1 MQHPVCRDILRQL
14 NGLGRIVVAAVL
26 LLLATATRA
35 GIVGEEDM
43 VNLTLNDGLSGETV
57 YGVMTDHNG
66 YVWLATSGGVSVYNG
81 KGLSTF
87 NILDEQGQRLTV
99 YDICEVGNCQ
109 IWAATEEGLYCL
121 NHGEKTFRRM
131 LPEVEHP
138 TSLMV
143 TGDTLY
149 IGSQQG
155 LQFYAGGKLE
165 RRDVGVSRN
174 GLDNVVRQ
182 YAKGE
187 DGRIWFLS
195 RHDLNS
201 YDPRT
206 GKVTRH
212 QSSLSDMTLL
222 LSQFAYA
229 GQGRFVVGTKTHG
242 LFLCN
247 LATGTTEHIDGVGN
261 TVTMVRRSGD
271 GHICVACDGTGAYLL
286 DGKTL
291 AIREQFNTE
300 AEHSHRLPSNG
311 LYCYHR
317 DANGVNWFGFVRHG
331 LAYTYYSGD
340 LFRVLRVATP
350 EGEVFTTEGI
360 NVRTYCIHGNDG
372 IIGTQN
378 GFYYVNLKTG
388 HAQFYRPADLDGGH
402 IVNTVV
408 WHDGLFYIG
417 TYDGGGL
424 HTFDPRTMTLK
435 PQTFSPQLDQKSIGD
450 LKVGPDGRLW
460 IGCTDGLFVVEG
472 GKVQQHFT
480 ELNSHITGG
489 LILSITFDASG
500 NAWLTGA
507 NGCSLYS
514 VRSREIVEA
523 SFPKGFFNHH
533 PWMRGA
539 QGHDSLVFMRT
550 GPQTFYTNEQMTD
563 FGELELPIAF
573 ADKWCRSF
581 VDDMRGHYLLTSE
594 RGVFCFDYGLKEMIH
609 FGYGEGL
616 RGDMI
621 NDMGMDAD
629 GTLWVATSQ
638 GLFHAKVKDIG
649 AWSHPGQFQIKLYYI
664 RQGSDLLTP
673 YDEYMVNETRRITL
687 HWNFRSEVLQL
698 KATLLDYSKQRG
710 RLYEYRL
717 DDGDWQLLSDGEDIG
732 IRRLFLGRHQ
742 LEIRLAGAEETA
754 SVYDI
759 SVMPSFWAFFELFLL
774 VLAVLQLLLWW
785 HYRKNTKVL
794 LSERNEME
802 EALIEMAQEEALL
815 AEQQEEAEEG
825 SGGNKYQQV
834 KMTDEECADIVRRM
848 RHYLETE
855 QAYVNSDLKRADLAR
870 VLHVPVA
877 KLSYVFSMHL
887 NENYYEFVNRY
898 RLERFKQLIAEGA
911 YKRFT
916 LMALSEQC
924 GFRKSSFFST
934 FRKVEGMTPT
944 EYLKKQ
950 NIKIDIS

>member
-1 MQHPVCRDILRQL
+1 MRHL
-14 NGLGRIVVAAVL
+14 NGLSRIVVAAVL

-99 YDICEVGNCQ
+99 YDICEVDNCQ

-121 NHGEKTFRRM
+121 HHGEKTFRRM

-212 QSSLSDMTLL
+212 QSSLSDMT
-222 LSQFAYA
+222 
-229 GQGRFVVGTKTHG
+229 
-242 LFLCN
+242 
-247 LATGTTEHIDGVGN
+247 
-261 TVTMVRRSGD
+261 
-271 GHICVACDGTGAYLL
+271 
-286 DGKTL
+286 
-291 AIREQFNTE
+291 
-300 AEHSHRLPSNG
+300 
-311 LYCYHR
+311 
-317 DANGVNWFGFVRHG
+317 
-331 LAYTYYSGD
+331 
-340 LFRVLRVATP
+340 
-350 EGEVFTTEGI
+350 
-360 NVRTYCIHGNDG
+360 
-372 IIGTQN
+372 
-378 GFYYVNLKTG
+378 
-388 HAQFYRPADLDGGH
+388 
-402 IVNTVV
+402 
-408 WHDGLFYIG
+408 
-417 TYDGGGL
+417 
-424 HTFDPRTMTLK
+424 
-435 PQTFSPQLDQKSIGD
+435 
-450 LKVGPDGRLW
+450 
-460 IGCTDGLFVVEG
+460 
-472 GKVQQHFT
+472 
-480 ELNSHITGG
+480 
-489 LILSITFDASG
+489 
-500 NAWLTGA
+500 
-507 NGCSLYS
+507 
-514 VRSREIVEA
+514 
-523 SFPKGFFNHH
+523 
-533 PWMRGA
+533 
-539 QGHDSLVFMRT
+539 
-550 GPQTFYTNEQMTD
+550 
-563 FGELELPIAF
+563 
-573 ADKWCRSF
+573 
-581 VDDMRGHYLLTSE
+581 
-594 RGVFCFDYGLKEMIH
+594 
-609 FGYGEGL
+609 
-616 RGDMI
+616 
-621 NDMGMDAD
+621 
-629 GTLWVATSQ
+629 
-638 GLFHAKVKDIG
+638 
-649 AWSHPGQFQIKLYYI
+649 
-664 RQGSDLLTP
+664 
-673 YDEYMVNETRRITL
+673 
-687 HWNFRSEVLQL
+687 
-698 KATLLDYSKQRG
+698 
-710 RLYEYRL
+710 
-717 DDGDWQLLSDGEDIG
+717 
-732 IRRLFLGRHQ
+732 
-742 LEIRLAGAEETA
+742 
-754 SVYDI
+754 
-759 SVMPSFWAFFELFLL
+759 
-774 VLAVLQLLLWW
+774 
-785 HYRKNTKVL
+785 
-794 LSERNEME
+794 
-802 EALIEMAQEEALL
+802 LL

-916 LMALSEQC
+916 LTALSEQC